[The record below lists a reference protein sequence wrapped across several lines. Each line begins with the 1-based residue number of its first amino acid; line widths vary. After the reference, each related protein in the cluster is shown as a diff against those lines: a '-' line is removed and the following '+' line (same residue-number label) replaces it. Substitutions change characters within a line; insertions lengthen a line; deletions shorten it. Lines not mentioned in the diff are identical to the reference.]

1 MSDKQKL
8 DSGNNLPD
16 GPNTS
21 GERDRLGVGQ
31 EPNPGGTI
39 SSALDS
45 KDLPAVKDNAE

>member
-1 MSDKQKL
+1 MSKDKL

-21 GERDRLGVGQ
+21 GERDRLGIGQ

-39 SSALDS
+39 TNALDS
-45 KDLPAVKDNAE
+45 KDLPAAKGGSE